1 MVCTLLRL
9 VSLLRKGALTLASLE
24 YLVPDKADKLL
35 ELGFLEQCDEVLAAC
50 DGATVQRCLFSATMP
65 PAVEDL
71 VHSVLRQPVK
81 VVVGEKNAAADT
93 VDQSLVFCGREDG
106 KLVALRQMVREELRP
121 PVLIFVQSVERATSP
136 PRADPPLP
144 PAAVNQQPGTFRFV
158 DDFIYQFLERS
169 DNGGMCIYVRETF
182 SSAGNGRF
190 AFPARDVLQNLA
202 ARTSA
207 RPGAGG
213 GPAAAPG
220 PPAARAVPRGT
231 LVVLVITFL
240 TI

>member
-1 MVCTLLRL
+1 MVCTPLRL
-9 VSLLRKGALTLASLE
+9 VLLLRKGALTLASLE
-24 YLVPDKADKLL
+24 YLVLDEADKLL

-50 DGATVQRCLFSATMP
+50 DGATVQRCLFSATML

-81 VVVGEKNAAADT
+81 VVVGERNAAADT

-106 KLVALRQMVREELRP
+106 KLVALRQMVREGLRP

-144 PAAVNQQPGTFRFV
+144 PAAVNQQPGTFLFV

-169 DNGGMCIYVRETF
+169 DNGGT
-182 SSAGNGRF
+182 
-190 AFPARDVLQNLA
+190 
-202 ARTSA
+202 T
-207 RPGAGG
+207 
-213 GPAAAPG
+213 
-220 PPAARAVPRGT
+220 
-231 LVVLVITFL
+231 
-240 TI
+240 